1 MINGRVTGNRQAL
14 VAIDIT
20 GGEGRSRPIEVV
32 LDTGFTGY
40 LTLPAQPIRQLGL
53 RFVGQRTFELANGE
67 LFEFEAYIATVLW
80 HGRQKDALVLKS
92 DSTPLL
98 GMTLLWGSRVTLNA
112 ASDGLVTIDE
122 LEDA

>member
-1 MINGRVTGNRQAL
+1 MGAITGNRQAL

-40 LTLPAQPIRQLGL
+40 LTLPTEPIRQLGL
-53 RFVGQRTFELANGE
+53 RFVGQRTFELARTENSSS
-67 LFEFEAYIATVLW
+67 LRRILPQCCW